1 MSEPTQTQP
10 GILEKRDTAAIVRP
24 QVKMM
29 DDDQLKTLIRLIDEN
44 AGADSGIKLV
54 IIDLSRITILPSLA
68 LGLMVQISRNCKA
81 RDQKLKLA
89 ALQPHIRKVFAVTR
103 LDRVFQFADSVAAA
117 ME

>member
-1 MSEPTQTQP
+1 MSEQTQAQP
-10 GILEKRDTAAIVRP
+10 IIVEKRGSAAIARP

-29 DDDQLKTLIRLIDEN
+29 DDEQLKMLIRVIDEA
-44 AGADSGIKLV
+44 AGADSGVKLV
-54 IIDLSRITILPSLA
+54 ILDLSRITILPSLA

-89 ALQPHIRKVFAVTR
+89 SVAVHIRKVFAVTR
-103 LDRVFQFADSVAAA
+103 LDRVFQFADSVETA

>member
-1 MSEPTQTQP
+1 MSEQTRTQP
-10 GILEKRDTAAIVRP
+10 IILEKRDSTAIVRP

-29 DDDQLKTLIRLIDEN
+29 DDDQLKKLIGVIDEA
-44 AGADSGIKLV
+44 AGADSGVKLV
-54 IIDLSRITILPSLA
+54 ILDLSRITILPSLA

-89 ALQPHIRKVFAVTR
+89 AVQVHIRKVFSVTR
-103 LDRVFQFADSVAAA
+103 LDRVFQFADSVEMA